1 MKRYNKWMNRLS
13 RILLCFLIAVFLMPQ
28 TASAIDKIKEGADVS
43 VSVLYGTAEHP
54 VVGAKV
60 NLYKVADVYGFG
72 EFVPT
77 KEFNSYSLQWNELDS
92 AQWKTL
98 AGTLESY
105 IAADQIKPSDTGV
118 TDKNGRIE
126 FPSNSKTM
134 TTALYLITS
143 DSYVYENKVYAL
155 QPTLICLPNRDSN
168 DVWNYE
174 EDVQLKYE
182 WTDEVSEVQVR
193 KIWSGDNVK
202 NRPNSVT
209 VELYRG
215 SELYD
220 TVVLDKK
227 NDWHYTWKDLKTAY
241 DWKIVEKNVP
251 NGYTVSVERDGNN
264 FIVKNTY
271 KTPSSNASK
280 LPQTGM
286 LWWPVPI
293 LAGVGIVLFLG
304 GWLKRRKD
312 NENE

>member
-1 MKRYNKWMNRLS
+1 MKRYSKWMNGLKG
-13 RILLCFLIAVFLMPQ
+13 ILLCFLIAVFLMPQ

-43 VSVLYGTAEHP
+43 LSVLYGSAENP
-54 VVGAKV
+54 VVGAKL
-60 NLYKVADVYGFG
+60 NLYKVADVSGFG
-72 EFVPT
+72 EFAPT
-77 KEFNSYSLQWNELDS
+77 KEFDSYSLQWNGLDS
-92 AQWKTL
+92 AQWKSL

-105 IAADQIKPSDTGV
+105 IVADQINPFDTGV
-118 TDKNGRIE
+118 TDKNGRVE
-126 FPSNSKTM
+126 FPANMKKM

-143 DSYVYENKVYAL
+143 DPYTYENKVYTL

-168 DVWNYE
+168 DIWNYD
-174 EDVQLKYE
+174 EDIQLKYE

-193 KIWSGDNVK
+193 KIWSGDSAK

-220 TVVLDKK
+220 TVALDKK
-227 NDWHYTWKDLKTAY
+227 NNWTYTWKNLKTAY

-251 NGYTVSVERDGNN
+251 NGYTVSVERDGKN
-264 FIVKNTY
+264 FIVTNTY
-271 KTPSSNASK
+271 KTPSSNGSK

-293 LAGVGIVLFLG
+293 LAGLGIVLFLG
-304 GWLKRRKD
+304 GWMKRRKD
-312 NENE
+312 NE

>member
-1 MKRYNKWMNRLS
+1 MKRYSKWTNKLKG
-13 RILLCFLIAVFLMPQ
+13 ILLCFLIAVFLMPQ
-28 TASAIDKIKEGADVS
+28 TVSAIDKIKEGEDVS
-43 VSVLYGTAEHP
+43 LSVLYGTVEHP

-77 KEFNSYSLQWNELDS
+77 KEFDSYSLQWNGLDS
-92 AQWKTL
+92 TQWKAL

-105 IAADQIKPSDTGV
+105 IAADKIKPLDTGV
-118 TDKNGRIE
+118 TDKNGRVA
-126 FPSNSKTM
+126 FPSSNKKM
-134 TTALYLITS
+134 TTALYLVTS
-143 DSYVYENKVYAL
+143 DSYTYENKVYTSQPAL
-155 QPTLICLPNRDSN
+155 VCLPNRDSN

-174 EDVQLKYE
+174 EDIKLKYE

-193 KIWSGDNVK
+193 KIWSGDNAK

-227 NDWHYTWKDLKTAY
+227 NDWKYTWKDLKTAY

-251 NGYTVSVERDGNN
+251 NGYTVSVEQDGKN
-264 FIVKNTY
+264 FIVTNTY
-271 KTPSSNASK
+271 KAPSTTVSK

-293 LAGVGIVLFLG
+293 LAGLGIALFLG

-312 NENE
+312 NE